1 MRTLVR
7 WLGGWWFFLPGTLA
21 AAAPVG
27 IRVDAAKVQGPVS
40 RLLTGACIE
49 DVNHEIYGG
58 IYSQMIFGESF
69 QEPAPTVAP
78 AGFRAYGGA
87 WRVEEGG
94 SLQAAAGDGPLLV
107 AEQPAF
113 ADGEVSVELWFP
125 DPGAGNAG
133 LAVRVSNPGVG
144 ADRFT
149 GYEVSLDPG
158 RQVLRLGRHRQ
169 NWEPIRDVA
178 CAVPVKEWIALT
190 VRARGAALEVLVAG
204 RTVLRHDD
212 AEHPLAAGA
221 VGLRVWQREA
231 RFRALRVTAG
241 GPARSLAFQGR
252 ADDPGEI
259 SRMWQ
264 EIVEGDAKGEFGLET
279 QRPFTGVQSQR
290 LRMVSGTGAV
300 GLENRGL
307 NRRGMSFVAGKAY
320 RGCLWARTAGDC
332 ELVVALETGD
342 GAPVSGERRVAV
354 AGGDEWRRA
363 EFELTAGTGVDG
375 GRFSVKLAKP
385 GSVLLGHVFLEPGD
399 WGLFKGLPVRRD
411 VAEALIDQG
420 ITVLRY
426 GGSMVNAP
434 TYRWKNMIG
443 PRDRRPPYR
452 GTWYPYSSN
461 GWGIID
467 FLALCK
473 AAGFEAIPAFQI
485 DESPTDM
492 ADFVDYVNGPSNGE
506 WGRRRVADG
515 HSEPFRLR
523 YLQLGNEERVDD
535 AYFRKFK
542 ALAAAIWA
550 KDPGLILIV
559 GDFGYGKPIRDPDR
573 IEGAYSG
580 IPSLDAHRRILALAR
595 EHGREVWFD
604 VHVWTEGPE
613 ISADLG
619 VLPDYVEAIRGIAG
633 GAQHR
638 VAVFEFNAGN
648 HQLRR
653 ALANARAIHVV
664 ERLGLPVAASA
675 NCLQPDGHN
684 DNGWDQG
691 LLFLNP
697 ARVWLQPP
705 GHVTRMVSRHYQ
717 PLRVAVETVGA
728 AGDLDLNAVRSED
741 GRTLVLRVVN
751 PSARPVDARIRLD
764 GFVPAAAHALVETLS
779 GPLDATNTADAP
791 DRVKPRVEQW
801 NHGLDRGSESARVFP
816 PHSFSVLR
824 FE

>member
-1 MRTLVR
+1 MSARFRLV
-7 WLGGWWFFLPGTLA
+7 GWGLIWVPGMLA
-21 AAAPVG
+21 MAEPVS
-27 IRVDAAKVQGPVS
+27 IRVDATKVQGPVS
-40 RLLTGACIE
+40 RYLTGACIE

-69 QEPAPTVAP
+69 QEPGASVAP
-78 AGFRAYGGA
+78 PGFRAYGGA
-87 WRVEEGG
+87 WRVEESGA
-94 SLQAAAGDGPLLV
+94 LQAAAGDGPLLV
-107 AEQPAF
+107 AEQPEF
-113 ADGEVSVELWFP
+113 GDGEVAVDLWFP
-125 DPGAGNAG
+125 DRGAGNAG
-133 LAVRVSNPGVG
+133 LVVRVTNPGVG

-149 GYEVSLDPG
+149 GYEVALDPG
-158 RQVLRLGRHRQ
+158 QQIVRLGRHRQ

-178 CAVPVKEWIALT
+178 CAVPVKEWVSLT
-190 VRARGAALEVLVAG
+190 VRARGTGLEVLVGG
-204 RTVLRHDD
+204 RSVLRHEDGGQ
-212 AEHPLAAGA
+212 ALAAGA

-231 RFRALRVTAG
+231 RFRALRVAVDGTAH
-241 GPARSLAFQGR
+241 ALAFR
-252 ADDPGEI
+252 SPPDNPGEI
-259 SRMWQ
+259 SKMWQ
-264 EIVEGDAKGEFGLET
+264 SIVEGDAKGGFGLET
-279 QRPFTGVQSQR
+279 ERPFTGVQSQR
-290 LRMVSGTGAV
+290 LRFVSGSGAV

-307 NRRGMSFVAGKAY
+307 NRRGMSFAAGKVY
-320 RGCLWARTAGDC
+320 RGHLWARAAEDC
-332 ELVVALETGD
+332 ELEVALESGD
-342 GAPVSGERRVAV
+342 GARVSGERRVAV

-375 GRFSVKLAKP
+375 GRFSVKLLKP
-385 GSVLLGHVFLEPGD
+385 GSVLLGHVFLEPGE

-426 GGSMVNAP
+426 GGSMVNAR

-452 GTWYPYSSN
+452 GTWYPYSTN

-473 AAGFEAIPAFQI
+473 AAGFLAIPAFQM
-485 DESPTDM
+485 DESSSDM
-492 ADFVDYVNGPSNGE
+492 ADFVEYVNGPADSE

-515 HSEPFRLR
+515 HPEPFRLR
-523 YLQLGNEERVDD
+523 HLQLGNEEKVDD
-535 AYFRKFK
+535 VYFGKFK
-542 ALAAAIWA
+542 ALAEAIWA
-550 KDPGLILIV
+550 KDPEMILIV
-559 GDFGYGKPIRDPDR
+559 GDFGYGKPIRDADR
-573 IEGAYSG
+573 VEGAYSG
-580 IPSLDAHRRILALAR
+580 ITSLAAHRKILALAR
-595 EHGREVWFD
+595 ERGREVWFD

-613 ISADLG
+613 MSADLG
-619 VLPDYVEAIRGIAG
+619 VLPDYVEAIRGIAD
-633 GAQHR
+633 GARHQ

-705 GHVTRMVSRHYQ
+705 GHVTRMVSRHFQ
-717 PLRVAVETVGA
+717 PLRVAVEAAGA

-741 GRTLVLRVVN
+741 GKTLVLRVVN
-751 PSARPVDARIRLD
+751 TSAQPVDLRIRLD
-764 GFVPAAAHALVETLS
+764 GFVPAAAEAVVETLS
-779 GPLDATNTADAP
+779 GPLEATNTAAAP
-791 DRVKPRVEQW
+791 DRITPRVAKW
-801 NHGLDRGSESARVFP
+801 NHGLGRGGEAGRQFP
-816 PHSFSVLR
+816 AHSFSVLR